1 MDAWMS
7 PSPLVDLRNQHFMLN
22 QVLDLPALLRLP
34 TFAEHSEDSVAAV
47 LEAAHT
53 LAAEVFLPQA
63 AEADREV
70 PRFVDGEVLLPA
82 STRAVTRAYAEG
94 GFNAAA
100 APTDHGGLGLPYTV
114 ALAADGLFMGAN
126 TAAAGYGLLT
136 RGAAHL
142 LLAHGSPEQ
151 IRRYAEPLLA
161 GRFFGTM
168 CLSEPQAG
176 SSLGD
181 IRTRAIAQA
190 DGSYRLEGQKMW
202 ISSGEHTLGESII
215 HLVLARIEGA
225 PAGTRGISL
234 FAVPRNH
241 IGADGQVGKR
251 NDVQL
256 AGLNHKLGQRGIVN
270 TVLKFG
276 ERGECVAELVGKPHQ
291 GLAAMFH
298 MMNEAR
304 IGVGIGAIMLAYRG
318 YLYALQYARERLQ
331 GRPIDNRDPESK
343 PVAIIEH
350 ADVRR
355 LLLRQRALVEGG
367 YALCLY
373 AASLVDLKA
382 HAVNEGECEEAGRL
396 LDLLTPIVKGWCS
409 EFGVQASDH
418 AIQVLGGYGYTRE
431 YPVEQLW
438 RDNRLNPIHE
448 GTNGIQAIDLLAR
461 KALAEQGAALRL
473 LGQRIEATLADA
485 AALPEWVD
493 ATVMLRVLMQKVGV
507 AAAGVASRMQRGE
520 AGLAL
525 ANASHY
531 LHAAGHAVVGWLWL
545 RQALAAQ
552 KLLDAGQGDAD
563 FLKGKLQT
571 CRYFLAQELPTAM
584 HAIGLVAGFED
595 SFFAMRSEWF

>member
-1 MDAWMS
+1 MNPS
-7 PSPLVDLRNQHFMLN
+7 PAYSPLVDLRSQRFL
-22 QVLDLPALLRLP
+22 LDEVIGLPALLALP
-34 TFAEHSEDSVAAV
+34 AFAGHERADVDAV

-63 AEADREV
+63 AQADREE
-70 PRFVDGEVLLPA
+70 PRFVDGRVLLPE
-82 STRAVTRAYAEG
+82 STRAVTRAYADG

-100 APTDHGGLGLPYTV
+100 APAEHGGLGLPYTV

-142 LLAHGSPEQ
+142 LLAHGSEEQ
-151 IRRYAEPLLA
+151 IRRYAQPLLA

-181 IRTRAIAQA
+181 IRTRAIPQA

-202 ISSGEHTLGESII
+202 ISSGEHELGETIV

-241 IGADGQVGKR
+241 VDADGRVGER

-276 ERGECVAELVGKPHQ
+276 ERGACVAELVGQPQQ

-304 IGVGIGAIMLAYRG
+304 IGVGMGAVMLAYRG
-318 YLYALQYARERLQ
+318 YLYSLQYARERLQ
-331 GRPIDNRDPESK
+331 GRPLDNRDPASK
-343 PVAIIEH
+343 PVPIIEH

-367 YALCLY
+367 HALCLY

-382 HAVNEGECEEAGRL
+382 YDATPEARNEAALL
-396 LDLLTPIVKGWCS
+396 LDLLTPIVKAWCAD
-409 EFGVQASDH
+409 FGVQASDH
-418 AIQVLGGYGYTRE
+418 AIQVLGGYGYTRD

-461 KALAEQGAALRL
+461 KALADNGAGLRALN
-473 LGQRIEATLADA
+473 QRIEATLAQ
-485 AALPEWVD
+485 AALHPEWIE
-493 ATVMLRVLMQKVGV
+493 ATVALRVLAQKVGV
-507 AAAGVASRMQRGE
+507 TAAAVASKLQRGE
-520 AGLAL
+520 GGLAL

-531 LHAAGHAVVGWLWL
+531 LTAAGHLLVGWLWL

-552 KLLDAGQGDAD
+552 DALQAGRGDAD
-563 FLKGKLQT
+563 FLQGKLQT
-571 CRYFLAQELPTAM
+571 CRYFLKQELPAAV
-584 HAIGLVAGFED
+584 HAIGLVSSFED
-595 SFFAMRSEWF
+595 SFFAMRPEWF

>member
-1 MDAWMS
+1 MS
-7 PSPLVDLRNQHFMLN
+7 ASPLVDLRNQRFMLTE
-22 QVLDLPALLRLP
+22 VLDLPGLCALP
-34 TFAEHSEDSVAAV
+34 AFAAHDPAALDAV
-47 LEAAHT
+47 LEAARQ
-53 LAAEVFLPQA
+53 LAEQVFLPQA
-63 AEADREV
+63 AQADREE
-70 PRFVDGEVLLPA
+70 PQFVEGGVQLPA
-82 STRAVTRAYAEG
+82 STRSVTAAYAEG
-94 GFNAAA
+94 GFNAAS
-100 APTDHGGLGLPYTV
+100 APPEHGGLGLPYTL
-114 ALAADGLFMGAN
+114 ALACDGLFMGAN

-142 LLAHGSPEQ
+142 LLAHGSPAQ
-151 IRRYAEPLLA
+151 IQRYAEPLLA

-181 IRTRAIAQA
+181 IRTRAIPQA

-202 ISSGEHTLGESII
+202 ISSGEHTLGETII

-225 PAGTRGISL
+225 AAGTRGISL
-234 FAVPRNH
+234 FVVPRNH
-241 IGADGQVGKR
+241 IDADGSVGAR

-276 ERGECVAELVGKPHQ
+276 ERGECVAELVGQPNQ

-304 IGVGIGAIMLAYRG
+304 IGVGIGAVMLAYRG
-318 YLYALQYARERLQ
+318 YLYALQYARERRQ
-331 GRPIDNRDPESK
+331 GRPVDIRDPESK
-343 PVAIIEH
+343 PVPIIEH

-355 LLLRQRALVEGG
+355 LLLRQRAFVEGG
-367 YALCLY
+367 YAMCLY
-373 AASLVDLKA
+373 AATLVDLKA
-382 HAVNEGECEEAGRL
+382 HALEASTREESGRL
-396 LDLLTPIVKGWCS
+396 LDLLTPIVKSWSS
-409 EFGVQASDH
+409 EYGVIASDH

-461 KALAEQGAALRL
+461 KALADNGAALRL
-473 LGQRIEATLADA
+473 MMRRIEATLAEA
-485 AALPEWVD
+485 ALLPEWVD
-493 ATVMLRVLMQKVGV
+493 ATVMLRVLAQKVGV
-507 AAAGVASRMQRGE
+507 TAASVASRIQRGE

-531 LHAAGHAVVGWLWL
+531 MTAAGHLLVGWLWL
-545 RQALAAQ
+545 RQALCAQAA
-552 KLLDAGQGDAD
+552 LLVGSGSED
-563 FLKGKLQT
+563 FYRGKLQT
-571 CRYFLAQELPTAM
+571 CRFFLHQELPHAM
-584 HAIGLVAGFED
+584 HAISLVSGFED
-595 SFFAMRSEWF
+595 SAYVMRDEWF

>member
-1 MDAWMS
+1 MT
-7 PSPLVDLRNQHFMLN
+7 PSPLVDLRNQTFLLN
-22 QVLDLPALLRLP
+22 DVLDLPGLLGLP
-34 TFAEHSEDSVAAV
+34 AFAGHEPTAVEAV
-47 LEAAHT
+47 LDAAHT
-53 LAAEVFLPQA
+53 LACEVFLPQA
-63 AEADREV
+63 AEADREE
-70 PRFVDGEVLLPA
+70 PRFVDGGVQLPD
-82 STRAVTRAYAEG
+82 STRSVTRAYAEG

-100 APTDHGGLGLPYTV
+100 APAEYGGLGLPYTV

-181 IRTRAIAQA
+181 IRTRAIPQP

-202 ISSGEHTLGESII
+202 ISSGEHTLGETII

-225 PAGTRGISL
+225 QAGTRGISL
-234 FAVPRNH
+234 FVVPRNH
-241 IGADGQVGKR
+241 VGADGQVGER

-276 ERGECVAELVGKPHQ
+276 ERGACVAELVGQPQQ

-304 IGVGIGAIMLAYRG
+304 IGVGIGAVMLAYRG
-318 YLYALQYARERLQ
+318 YLYALQYARERRQ
-331 GRPIDNRDPESK
+331 GRPIDNRDPESR
-343 PVAIIEH
+343 PVPIIEH

-373 AASLVDLKA
+373 AARLVDLKA
-382 HAVNEGECEEAGRL
+382 HANIDSEREEAARL
-396 LDLLTPIVKGWCS
+396 LDLLTPIVKAWCS
-409 EFGVQASDH
+409 EFAVQASDH

-461 KALAEQGAALRL
+461 KALADNGAALRTL
-473 LGQRIEATLADA
+473 IQRIEATLTEA
-485 AALPEWVD
+485 AADPDWVE
-493 ATVMLRVLMQKVGV
+493 ATVLLRVLAQKVGV
-507 AAAGVASRMQRGE
+507 TAAQVASRMQRGE
-520 AGLAL
+520 TALAL

-531 LHAAGHAVVGWLWL
+531 MTAAGHLVVGWLWL
-545 RQALAAQ
+545 QQALAARRA
-552 KLLDAGQGDAD
+552 LVAGRVSEA
-563 FLKGKLQT
+563 FCEGKRQT
-571 CRYFLAQELPTAM
+571 CRYFLKQELPQAK

-595 SFFAMRSEWF
+595 SFHAMRDEWF

>member
-1 MDAWMS
+1 MHA
-7 PSPLVDLRNQHFMLN
+7 SPLVDLRNQHFLLN
-22 QVLDLPALLRLP
+22 EVLDLPGLLRLP
-34 TFAEHSEDSVAAV
+34 VFAEHSEESVVAV
-47 LEAAHT
+47 LEAAHA
-53 LAAEVFLPQA
+53 LATEVFLPQA
-63 AEADREV
+63 AEADRDE
-70 PRFVDGEVLLPA
+70 PRFVDGGVVLPA
-82 STRAVTRAYAEG
+82 STREVTRAYAEG
-94 GFNAAA
+94 GFNAAS
-100 APTDHGGLGLPYTV
+100 APVAQGGLGLPYTV
-114 ALAADGLFMGAN
+114 ALAADGLFMAAN

-142 LLAHGSPEQ
+142 LLAYGTPEQ
-151 IRRYAEPLLA
+151 VRRYAEPLLA

-181 IRTRAIAQA
+181 IRTRAIPQA
-190 DGSYRLEGQKMW
+190 DGGYRLEGQKMW
-202 ISSGEHTLGESII
+202 ISSGEHTLGETII

-241 IGADGQVGKR
+241 VDADGRIGER

-276 ERGECVAELVGKPHQ
+276 ERGACAAELVGQPHQ

-304 IGVGIGAIMLAYRG
+304 IGVGMGAVMLAYRG
-318 YLYALQYARERLQ
+318 YLYALRYARERLQ
-331 GRPIDNRDPESK
+331 GRQVDNRDPESK

-373 AASLVDLKA
+373 AARLVDLKA
-382 HAVNEGECEEAGRL
+382 QADSERERDEASRL
-396 LDLLTPIVKGWCS
+396 LDLLTPIAKGWCS

-461 KALAEQGAALRL
+461 KAMAEQGAALRL
-473 LGQRIEATLADA
+473 LGQQIEATLAKA
-485 AALPEWVD
+485 AMHPEWVE
-493 ATVMLRVLMQKVGV
+493 ATVVLRVLSQKVGV
-507 AAAGVASRMQRGE
+507 TAASVASRMQRGE
-520 AGLAL
+520 AALAL

-563 FLKGKLQT
+563 FLRGKLQT
-571 CRYFLAQELPTAM
+571 CRYFMKQELPTAM

-595 SFFAMRSEWF
+595 SFLAMRQEWF

>member
-1 MDAWMS
+1 MLA
-7 PSPLVDLRNQHFMLN
+7 SPLVDLRSQHFLLN
-22 QVLDLPALLRLP
+22 EVIDLPGLLQLP
-34 TFAEHSEDSVAAV
+34 AFAEHAEDSVAAV
-47 LEAAHT
+47 LDAAHT
-53 LAAEVFLPQA
+53 LACEVFLPQA
-63 AEADREV
+63 TEADREE
-70 PRFVDGEVLLPA
+70 PRFVDGQVLLPA
-82 STRAVTRAYAEG
+82 STRVVTRAYADG

-100 APTDHGGLGLPYTV
+100 APTEHGGLGLPYTV
-114 ALAADGLFMGAN
+114 ALAADGLFMAAN

-181 IRTRAIAQA
+181 IRTRAIPQA

-202 ISSGEHTLGESII
+202 ISSGEHTLGETII

-241 IGADGQVGKR
+241 IGADGQVGER

-270 TVLKFG
+270 TVLNFG
-276 ERGECVAELVGKPHQ
+276 ERGECVAELVGQPYQ

-304 IGVGIGAIMLAYRG
+304 IGVGIGAVMLAYRG

-331 GRPIDNRDPESK
+331 GRPIDNRDPQSK

-367 YALCLY
+367 HALCLY

-382 HAVNEGECEEAGRL
+382 HALSEREREESARL

-409 EFGVQASDH
+409 EYAVQASDH

-461 KALAEQGAALRL
+461 KALADQGAALRL
-473 LGQRIEATLADA
+473 LGQRIEATLGE
-485 AALPEWVD
+485 AALQPDWVE
-493 ATVMLRVLMQKVGV
+493 ATVILRVLTQKVGV
-507 AAAGVASRMQRGE
+507 TAASVATRMQRGE
-520 AGLAL
+520 AALAL

-531 LHAAGHAVVGWLWL
+531 LNAAGHVVVGWLWL

-552 KLLDAGQGDAD
+552 KQLDAGQGDPD
-563 FLKGKLQT
+563 FLHGKLQT
-571 CRYFLAQELPTAM
+571 CRYFLQQELPTAM
-584 HAIGLVAGFED
+584 HSISLVAGFED
-595 SFFAMRSEWF
+595 SFFAMRPEWF

>member
-1 MDAWMS
+1 MNPISSA
-7 PSPLVDLRNQHFMLN
+7 SPLVDLRSQRFLLDE
-22 QVLDLPALLRLP
+22 VLDLPALLALP
-34 TFAEHSEDSVAAV
+34 AFAAHERADVDAV
-47 LEAAHT
+47 LEAAHA

-63 AEADREV
+63 AEADREE
-70 PRFVDGEVLLPA
+70 PRFVDGRVQLPD

-94 GFNAAA
+94 GFNAAS
-100 APTDHGGLGLPYTV
+100 APVEHGGLGLPYTV

-142 LLAHGSPEQ
+142 LLAHGSESQ
-151 IRRYAEPLLA
+151 IRRYAQPLLA

-181 IRTRAIAQA
+181 IRTRAIPQA

-202 ISSGEHTLGESII
+202 ISSGEHELGETII

-234 FAVPRNH
+234 FVVPRNH
-241 IGADGQVGKR
+241 VDADGRVGER

-276 ERGECVAELVGKPHQ
+276 ERGACVAELVGAPQQ

-304 IGVGIGAIMLAYRG
+304 IGVGMGAVMLAYRG
-318 YLYALQYARERLQ
+318 YLYSLQYARERLQ
-331 GRPIDNRDPESK
+331 GRPLDNRDPTSK
-343 PVAIIEH
+343 PVPIIEH

-367 YALCLY
+367 HSLCLY

-382 HAVNEGECEEAGRL
+382 HGATPEARAEAALL
-396 LDLLTPIVKGWCS
+396 LDLLTPIVKAWCAD
-409 EFGVQASDH
+409 FGVQASDH

-461 KALAEQGAALRL
+461 KALADNGAGLRALI
-473 LGQRIEATLADA
+473 QCIEATLGEA
-485 AALPEWVD
+485 AAHAEWVD
-493 ATVMLRVLMQKVGV
+493 ATVALRVLAQKVGV
-507 AAAGVASRMQRGE
+507 SAAAVASKLQRGE

-531 LHAAGHAVVGWLWL
+531 LTAAGHLVVGWLWL
-545 RQALAAQ
+545 RQAVAAHGAL
-552 KLLDAGQGDAD
+552 KAGRGDAD
-563 FLKGKLQT
+563 FLQGKLQT
-571 CRYFLAQELPTAM
+571 CRYFLKQELPTAV
-584 HAIGLVAGFED
+584 HAIGIVYSFED
-595 SFFAMRSEWF
+595 SFHGMRPEWF

>member
-1 MDAWMS
+1 MDACMT

-22 QVLDLPALLRLP
+22 EVLDLPALLRLP
-34 TFAEHSEDSVAAV
+34 AFAGQDEDAVAAV
-47 LEAAHT
+47 LDAAHA

-63 AEADREV
+63 AEADREE

-82 STRAVTRAYAEG
+82 STREVTRAYAEG

-100 APTDHGGLGLPYTV
+100 APVDHGGLGLPYTV

-181 IRTRAIAQA
+181 IRTRAIPQA

-202 ISSGEHTLGESII
+202 ISSGEHTLGETIV

-241 IGADGQVGKR
+241 IAADGQVGER

-276 ERGECVAELVGKPHQ
+276 ERGDCVAELVGQPQQ
-291 GLAAMFH
+291 GLVAMFH

-304 IGVGIGAIMLAYRG
+304 IGVGIGAVMLAYRG
-318 YLYALQYARERLQ
+318 YLYALHYARERLQ

-382 HAVNEGECEEAGRL
+382 HAMDDSEREEAGRL

-448 GTNGIQAIDLLAR
+448 GTNGIQAIDLLSR
-461 KALAEQGAALRL
+461 KAMADQGAALRL
-473 LGQRIEATLADA
+473 LGQRIEATLGEAAMHAD
-485 AALPEWVD
+485 WVE
-493 ATVMLRVLMQKVGV
+493 ATVVLRVLTQKVGV
-507 AAAGVASRMQRGE
+507 TAATVASRMQRGE

-545 RQALAAQ
+545 KQALVAQ
-552 KLLDAGQGDAD
+552 KQLDAGQGDAD
-563 FLKGKLQT
+563 FLRGKLQT
-571 CRYFLAQELPTAM
+571 CRYFLKQELPTAM
-584 HAIGLVAGFED
+584 HAIGLVSGFED
-595 SFFAMRSEWF
+595 SFFAMRGEWF